1 MGARGDAPARPGL
14 HALAA
19 LFLAALFLAAFA
31 PGRAACGAALASE
44 AGDAQGDARAEAGS
58 DAGSGSEQGPGQLID
73 TYMAGH
79 EQDQGLAVMVSVGG
93 GSVVERFY
101 GLADA
106 SGGAAVDGQ
115 TTFEWGRC
123 SDLLVWVSLMQLAEE
138 GSLSLSSSVEGL
150 LPEGVELPEGYGALD
165 VLDLM
170 DHTSGLD
177 VALNGSRSSIPDGT
191 TSVGSAFSLFSVE
204 PQSDPG
210 DLVAYTPYD
219 ALLGAA
225 VVEAVSGEDFVSYVD
240 EHIFGRI
247 GMESTYLMVGG
258 SPARMARQGDGPVP
272 VVSLATGSDAPAG
285 VSSPS
290 SSTSSILS
298 CCGTVS
304 DLLLFANALM
314 GVDGVE
320 PLFDD
325 DGTAAQMF
333 EVTRTYPGLGVARSA
348 HGLSAFPLSEG
359 VFGLSA
365 TTSTRFSASVYVRP
379 DDGLAIAIMANQ
391 AGRADLTQG
400 IPRLLVGRSELSV
413 SDASSPANGMWVGT
427 YQDASDPDH
436 GPAKL
441 LTALRRVVVS
451 VNDQGVLTFDGL
463 TSTALGSGVYSADS
477 ASDQDVYR
485 FHVSLER
492 GSEFSRVLSDS
503 YVVPWSTLA
512 VEGAA
517 RRLRALVA
525 AVPVVYGGG
534 RVRMGPRDGRP
545 QASDARAAGRTAPV
559 DADLR
564 CRHGRGG
571 GSPAPRR
578 GPCPRHARRAPR
590 GGRGVRRR
598 GAGRGRVGRGHQVA
612 HPPGLDR
619 PPARRVRRGRVRR
632 AGDGPQPDVL
642 GNASVGFRS
651 GSRCGPTG
659 V

>member
-1 MGARGDAPARPGL
+1 MGARGDASARPGL

-19 LFLAALFLAAFA
+19 LLLAALLLAAFA

-365 TTSTRFSASVYVRP
+365 TTSTGFSASVYVRP

-463 TSTALGSGVYSADS
+463 TATALGSGVYSADS

-512 VEGAA
+512 VEGGLLAA
-517 RRLRALVA
+517 FALSWLLCLSYTAAGAFAWVRGMVVRRHRTRVQPAALLLSTLTFAAGTAGVVAALRLAEGLAPATLDALLAGEGVYVAAALVVGGWV
-525 AVPVVYGGG
+525 AVT
-534 RVRMGPRDGRP
+534 RWRTP
-545 QASDARAAGRTAPV
+545 QAWTVRQRAA
-559 DADLR
+559 
-564 CRHGRGG
+564 C
-571 GSPAPRR
+571 
-578 GPCPRHARRAPR
+578 
-590 GGRGVRRR
+590 
-598 GAGRGRVGRGHQVA
+598 VA
-612 HPPGLDR
+612 
-619 PPARRVRRGRVRR
+619 
-632 AGDGPQPDVL
+632 
-642 GNASVGFRS
+642 VGFAALAMVLNLMYWEML
-651 GSRCGPTG
+651 P
-659 V
+659 